1 METLTKI
8 LKFIASILIGFGSWY
23 LIGWFLTNQPNP
35 LLWWTIGKILFL
47 ILVVNSVIT
56 INDELDG

>member
-8 LKFIASILIGFGSWY
+8 LKFIASVIIGVGSWY
-23 LIGWFLTNQPNP
+23 LIGWFLSSQPNP
-35 LLWWTIGKILFL
+35 LQWTIFGKIVFL
-47 ILVVNSVIT
+47 VLVVNSVIT

>member
-8 LKFIASILIGFGSWY
+8 LKFVASVIIGVGSWY
-23 LIGWFLTNQPNP
+23 LIGWFLSNQPNP
-35 LLWWTIGKILFL
+35 LQWTIFGKIVFL
-47 ILVVNSVIT
+47 VLVVNSVIT